1 MATVTTFIP
10 KNGSFEKLDLEP
22 MSFNDTVTRL
32 GYHPD
37 QVRSHLNMDVEGIY
51 WVGFKIFTNQIVAV
65 AASVEHLDQSLVS
78 RFISNYQARY
88 ESYEVEGI
96 LDDGVANGSLSA
108 EYLTN
113 VLGLPVVEPNGSI
126 VAPSLG
132 YELVFL
138 DGKLAGYQP
147 SDGLSMWA
155 KSMKESNPK
164 LFASYLLAGRKRWN
178 NDEDR
183 VRAEVNAQADAFAEI
198 PQGLLNPLIDRYM
211 SSDGTI
217 DFVQMKK
224 ELYS

>member
-1 MATVTTFIP
+1 MATVNTFIP
-10 KNGSFEKLDLEP
+10 KNGTFEKIELEP

-65 AASVEHLDQSLVS
+65 AASVEHLDQSIVS

-96 LDDGVANGSLSA
+96 FDDGVANGSLSA
-108 EYLTN
+108 EYLTS
-113 VLGLPVVEPNGSI
+113 VLGLPTVDPNGSI

-147 SDGLSMWA
+147 SDGLSKWA
-155 KSMKESNPK
+155 KSMKENNPK

-183 VRAEVNAQADAFAEI
+183 VRVELNAQADAFANI
-198 PQGLLNPLIDRYM
+198 PQGLLNPLIDQYRQP
-211 SSDGTI
+211 DGTI
-217 DFVQMKK
+217 DFVRLMNENYK
-224 ELYS
+224 

>member
-1 MATVTTFIP
+1 MATVNTFIP
-10 KNGSFEKLDLEP
+10 KNGSFEKLDLES

-37 QVRSHLNMDVEGIY
+37 QVRSHHNIEIDDIY
-51 WVGFKIFTNQIVAV
+51 WVGFKIFTNEIVAI
-65 AASVEHLDQSLVS
+65 AAGVDQIHQALLS
-78 RFISNYQARY
+78 RFISNYKARY

-113 VLGLPVVEPNGSI
+113 VLGLPAVDPNGSI

-155 KSMKESNPK
+155 KSMKENNPK

-183 VRAEVNAQADAFAEI
+183 VRVEVNAQADAFANI
-198 PQGLLNPLIDRYM
+198 PQGMLNPLVDQYRQP
-211 SSDGTI
+211 DGTI
-217 DFVQMKK
+217 DFVQLMN
-224 ELYS
+224 EHYS